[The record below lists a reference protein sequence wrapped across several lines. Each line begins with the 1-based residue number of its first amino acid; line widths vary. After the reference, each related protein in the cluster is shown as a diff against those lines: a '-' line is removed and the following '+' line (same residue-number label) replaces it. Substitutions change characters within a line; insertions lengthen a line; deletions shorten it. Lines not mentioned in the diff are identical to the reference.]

1 MEDKKVKVGSS
12 VTFTCQFESNMN
24 ENEITWTRL
33 KDGKVFSNERTFN
46 ILNARVDDSGLYEC
60 LVANRVG
67 SDKQVL
73 NFEVKGPPIIK
84 SDEKQMFKLG
94 SKAELVCEYTTTSF
108 IIEMEWSWTK
118 LSNGSKKATKF
129 TLSSKN
135 STITNP
141 ANALTSPKKI
151 KYKTVLDRKNNV

>member
-60 LVANRVG
+60 LVTNRVRM
-67 SDKQVL
+67 L
-73 NFEVKGPPIIK
+73 
-84 SDEKQMFKLG
+84 
-94 SKAELVCEYTTTSF
+94 
-108 IIEMEWSWTK
+108 
-118 LSNGSKKATKF
+118 
-129 TLSSKN
+129 
-135 STITNP
+135 
-141 ANALTSPKKI
+141 
-151 KYKTVLDRKNNV
+151 